1 MASAS
6 PAKMKVADLRAA
18 LAERGVST
26 AGLKAELVQRLE
38 RKMAEER
45 RVDVPRGSF
54 GLNSSTPPRTS
65 TSGAPSTSGAAFGS
79 PHRHHAEARV
89 TLSPHRH
96 HEQRRGLWGVPMS
109 EAESREG
116 DATRDRVLVLS
127 SALREEQLVVARERD
142 ARLADRE
149 RRAEAEEALSH
160 ARARLQKHDEEVAS
174 LRKAIA
180 HGRSENE
187 AVAAQLT
194 KAFADLRA
202 ERERRTTLESE
213 VALLKQS
220 LESRDGEIAVKMKE
234 MQGLI
239 DSAAEQRGRAETLRE
254 RLRETR
260 DALAN
265 AETKLSVSAEALAEH
280 KDRARAL
287 ALHDPNPGIIQAL
300 ENKLDELNAVTAAL
314 QAAASAAAEEAAER
328 KSDAERAD
336 ASLAAAR
343 ETIETLESKVR
354 HLEGTLAQSEASCLL
369 HATELEQTRWR
380 EAAAG
385 THAAHAEEKAK
396 ALRDASAEL
405 ERRADVAQR
414 ASVRDAGRAEAAEA
428 ALTRADDR
436 ARLAFEEKEK
446 LAEEARIARAA
457 AAAAALELR
466 SIASDLA
473 AAKATAAAQ
482 SARAD
487 DAETRATASD
497 ERFESL
503 RRESSAAASRARD
516 TSVALR
522 EAREKSAVLS
532 TQVAAGETLVAQLE
546 ARAKQLEKRVKV
558 AERAA
563 KQTEAR
569 SREALATRD
578 AENKKTLAET
588 GSALAERAES
598 IVAEAKR
605 KAEAARKAEVTAKE
619 TLAETVAALKR
630 RHAEAL
636 EKKRGK
642 KKQYKSDL
650 EHSRAVF
657 ERAREESRRAKASL
671 VAANKLRESE
681 RSVAEAAL
689 ARQAA
694 EHETRAEALSTR
706 VRELEAALKHAARDY
721 KRVVSDVAP
730 TKVALGRSEQTSEQI
745 RLENLGLA
753 QGLKR
758 AEEAARTHERDA
770 AEARRLLIE
779 AERRFQLEL
788 EKNRRAWEQTS
799 RGEYMGFDPYVDQ
812 GAVDG
817 PKPGAAAGRA
827 AKGDE
832 TIDDAPLYAGKGLDP
847 SNVRPAGMSSEH
859 LEAVARREREN
870 AFHAKRQK
878 DLGFGERAEYLDY
891 DA

>member
-1 MASAS
+1 MTPLRGAPPPLGSLAMASAS

-54 GLNSSTPPRTS
+54 GLNSSTPPRASPSS
-65 TSGAPSTSGAAFGS
+65 TSGVPSTSGVAFGS

-109 EAESREG
+109 EAESGEG

-160 ARARLQKHDEEVAS
+160 ARAQLQKHDEEVAS

-194 KAFADLRA
+194 KSFADLRA

-213 VALLKQS
+213 IARLKES
-220 LESRDGEIAVKMKE
+220 LDSRDGIIESKMEEI
-234 MQGLI
+234 QGLI
-239 DSAAEQRGRAETLRE
+239 GEAAEQRGRAETLRE
-254 RLRETR
+254 RLGETR
-260 DALAN
+260 
-265 AETKLSVSAEALAEH
+265 V
-280 KDRARAL
+280 AL

-300 ENKLDELNAVTAAL
+300 ENKLDEANAVTTAL

-343 ETIETLESKVR
+343 ETIEKLESKVR
-354 HLEGTLAQSEASCLL
+354 HLEGALAQSEASCLL

-385 THAAHAEEKAK
+385 THAAHAEEKLK
-396 ALRDASAEL
+396 ELRDASAEL

-414 ASVRDAGRAEAAEA
+414 ASLRDAGRLEAAEA

-487 DAETRATASD
+487 DAEARAKASD

-532 TQVAAGETLVAQLE
+532 TQVTAGETLVKQLE
-546 ARAKQLEKRVKV
+546 ARLKQLEKRVKI

-569 SREALATRD
+569 SRDALATRD

-588 GSALAERAES
+588 GSALAERAEM
-598 IVAEAKR
+598 IVADATR
-605 KAEAARKAEVTAKE
+605 KAEAARKAEATAKE
-619 TLAETVAALKR
+619 TLAEQTSLLKR

-636 EKKRGK
+636 EKKDAIVANVVAAC
-642 KKQYKSDL
+642 KQ
-650 EHSRAVF
+650 EEAVREEAAARATKAEARARAAESAL
-657 ERAREESRRAKASL
+657 ERARVDLRDAEEARRDAELAAERHERKSKTYRDENETLVLKYDRAMRRFANAEYSEHIGLGSLDDRGNRGGPRRASGKSARARAAASDSGGGGESEGESRR
-671 VAANKLRESE
+671 
-681 RSVAEAAL
+681 
-689 ARQAA
+689 
-694 EHETRAEALSTR
+694 
-706 VRELEAALKHAARDY
+706 
-721 KRVVSDVAP
+721 
-730 TKVALGRSEQTSEQI
+730 
-745 RLENLGLA
+745 
-753 QGLKR
+753 
-758 AEEAARTHERDA
+758 
-770 AEARRLLIE
+770 
-779 AERRFQLEL
+779 
-788 EKNRRAWEQTS
+788 EKT
-799 RGEYMGFDPYVDQ
+799 
-812 GAVDG
+812 
-817 PKPGAAAGRA
+817 
-827 AKGDE
+827 
-832 TIDDAPLYAGKGLDP
+832 
-847 SNVRPAGMSSEH
+847 
-859 LEAVARREREN
+859 
-870 AFHAKRQK
+870 
-878 DLGFGERAEYLDY
+878 
-891 DA
+891 

>member
-54 GLNSSTPPRTS
+54 GLNSSTPPRASPSS
-65 TSGAPSTSGAAFGS
+65 TSGVPSTSGVAFGS

-109 EAESREG
+109 EAESGEG

-160 ARARLQKHDEEVAS
+160 ARAQLQKHDEEVAS

-194 KAFADLRA
+194 KSFADLRA

-213 VALLKQS
+213 IARLKES
-220 LESRDGEIAVKMKE
+220 LDSRDGIIESKMEEI
-234 MQGLI
+234 QGLI
-239 DSAAEQRGRAETLRE
+239 GEAAEQRGRAETLRE
-254 RLRETR
+254 RLGETR
-260 DALAN
+260 VALAD

-300 ENKLDELNAVTAAL
+300 ENKLDEANAVTTAL

-343 ETIETLESKVR
+343 ETIEKLESKVR
-354 HLEGTLAQSEASCLL
+354 HLEGALAQSEASCLL

-385 THAAHAEEKAK
+385 THAAHAEEKLK
-396 ALRDASAEL
+396 ELRDASAEL

-414 ASVRDAGRAEAAEA
+414 ASLRDAGRLEAAEA

-487 DAETRATASD
+487 DAEARAKASD

-532 TQVAAGETLVAQLE
+532 TQVTAGETLVKQLE
-546 ARAKQLEKRVKV
+546 ARLKQLEKRVKI

-569 SREALATRD
+569 SRDALATRD

-588 GSALAERAES
+588 GSALAERAEM
-598 IVAEAKR
+598 IVADATR
-605 KAEAARKAEVTAKE
+605 KAEAARKAEATAKE
-619 TLAETVAALKR
+619 TLAEQTSLLKR
-630 RHAEAL
+630 RHAEQI
-636 EKKRGK
+636 EKKDAIVANVVAAC
-642 KKQYKSDL
+642 KQ
-650 EHSRAVF
+650 EEAVREEAAARATKAEARARAAESAL
-657 ERAREESRRAKASL
+657 ERARVDLRDAEEARRDAELAAERHERKSKTYRDENETLVLKYDRAMRRFANAEYSEHIGLGSLDDRGNRGGPRRASGKSARARAAASDSGGGGESEGESRR
-671 VAANKLRESE
+671 
-681 RSVAEAAL
+681 
-689 ARQAA
+689 
-694 EHETRAEALSTR
+694 
-706 VRELEAALKHAARDY
+706 
-721 KRVVSDVAP
+721 
-730 TKVALGRSEQTSEQI
+730 
-745 RLENLGLA
+745 
-753 QGLKR
+753 
-758 AEEAARTHERDA
+758 
-770 AEARRLLIE
+770 
-779 AERRFQLEL
+779 
-788 EKNRRAWEQTS
+788 EKT
-799 RGEYMGFDPYVDQ
+799 
-812 GAVDG
+812 
-817 PKPGAAAGRA
+817 
-827 AKGDE
+827 
-832 TIDDAPLYAGKGLDP
+832 
-847 SNVRPAGMSSEH
+847 
-859 LEAVARREREN
+859 
-870 AFHAKRQK
+870 
-878 DLGFGERAEYLDY
+878 
-891 DA
+891 